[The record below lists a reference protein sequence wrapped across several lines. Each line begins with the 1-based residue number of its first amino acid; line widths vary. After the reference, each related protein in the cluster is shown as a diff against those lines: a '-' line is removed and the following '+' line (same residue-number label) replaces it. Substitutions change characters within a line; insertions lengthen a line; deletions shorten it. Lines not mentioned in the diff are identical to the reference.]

1 MRYIRRKENHLMIKA
16 FGFTSAGGL
25 GDFDPQFY
33 EEVEGELPHGFQM
46 EVLDSLN
53 TQLDNIFMNLSPEVR
68 AIFYQQKAAV
78 KIALESQDVEAAQLI
93 IAGTDVPEELAS
105 VKQELLNIF
114 SAQE

>member
-25 GDFDPQFY
+25 GDFDTQVY
-33 EEVEGELPHGFQM
+33 EEVEGDLPQGFQM

-53 TQLDNIFMNLSPEVR
+53 AQLDDIFMNLPPEIR
-68 AIFYQQKAAV
+68 AVFYQQKAAV

-93 IAGTDVPEELAS
+93 ILGTTVPEELES
-105 VKQELLNIF
+105 VKQELLSVF
-114 SAQE
+114 SVSE